1 MRFKS
6 LLITFFLSFFVLCFC
21 AAQAQYR
28 MPVYTDYLTDNYYV
42 LHPAMAGAQY
52 EGLKVRTSYRT
63 QWLGIANAPSM
74 QTFNAHARVGD
85 KSGVGGFF
93 FHDKNGFQ
101 SQLGFQGTYAHHIN
115 FHRSRTEVNQ
125 ISFGLSAGGTFHRHD
140 QSSFNPTNDPQ
151 IKGTEISASSM
162 YVDVGL
168 SYNFVSLY
176 AHLTIQNL
184 VFVGNNI
191 TDQVL
196 LGNPKRL
203 LASVGNFFE
212 IQPTWALEPSVLVDY
227 IEYVDRPNIDINLKS
242 HHSIR
247 ETQLWVGSSYRK
259 GLTST
264 QTING
269 TNPFSEPFSQLTA
282 ILGMKNN
289 RWTFSYTYTVGV
301 GNIKINNSG
310 FHQLTLGIDIL
321 SNAYR
326 PTIIRGIL

>member
-196 LGNPKRL
+196 LDNPKRL